1 MIGKYNGF
9 GSKARVS
16 ACMYFPLPE
25 IWDKMATRVRNTYN
39 NFTYNSTVKATKI
52 KILANFR
59 LFSHRSQLDTFV
71 PLPKLHI
78 KLKNLSL
85 PIVLH
90 TSRDRCILVAYFQ
103 HSSIYTIVILSN
115 LCQKLSNLTMNLVR
129 DAAIA
134 TRAVFPSIQ
143 AFQSAHKSP
152 H

>member
-1 MIGKYNGF
+1 MLYYYQK
-9 GSKARVS
+9 
-16 ACMYFPLPE
+16 
-25 IWDKMATRVRNTYN
+25 
-39 NFTYNSTVKATKI
+39 FTYNSTVKATKI

-90 TSRDRCILVAYFQ
+90 TFRDRCILVAYFQ

-134 TRAVFPSIQ
+134 ARAVFPSIQ
-143 AFQSAHKSP
+143 VSKVLIKAHIRPLQVTSKSFLMWAFLMY
-152 H
+152 

>member
-1 MIGKYNGF
+1 
-9 GSKARVS
+9 
-16 ACMYFPLPE
+16 
-25 IWDKMATRVRNTYN
+25 MATRVRNTYN

-90 TSRDRCILVAYFQ
+90 TSRDRCILVAYIFPAFCYI
-103 HSSIYTIVILSN
+103 HHSN
-115 LCQKLSNLTMNLVR
+115 LVKLVPKIVQFNHEPC
-129 DAAIA
+129 
-134 TRAVFPSIQ
+134 TRCGYRSSRCILEYSSFPKCS
-143 AFQSAHKSP
+143 
-152 H
+152 